1 MRYRIQ
7 VIGLPHT
14 ASGFALAGCQAIEAA
29 TRAEGAAR
37 TLEAAADPT
46 IGVILVEETIYS
58 SLPEPARQA
67 LGRRPLPM
75 VIPFPAAAWAPGREA
90 AEAYLVEI
98 LRQAIGY
105 RVRLR

>member
-1 MRYRIQ
+1 MRYRVQ
-7 VIGLPHT
+7 VIGRPHT
-14 ASGFALAGCQAIEAA
+14 ASGFALAGFQAIEAS
-29 TRAEGAAR
+29 TRAEGTAR

-58 SLPEPARQA
+58 ALPETARQA
-67 LGRRPLPM
+67 LDRCPLPM

>member
-1 MRYRIQ
+1 MRYRVQ
-7 VIGLPHT
+7 GIGRSHT
-14 ASGFALAGCQAIEAA
+14 ASGFALAGFPFIEAP
-29 TRAEGAAR
+29 TQAEGAAR

-58 SLPEPARQA
+58 AIPEAARRA
-67 LGRRPLPM
+67 LDRRPLPM

-98 LRQAIGY
+98 LRLAIGY

>member
-1 MRYRIQ
+1 MRYRVQ
-7 VIGLPHT
+7 VIGRPHT
-14 ASGFALAGCQAIEAA
+14 ASGFALAGFPAIEAP
-29 TRAEGAAR
+29 TEAEGVAR
-37 TLEAAADPT
+37 TIGAAADPT
-46 IGVILVEETIYS
+46 IGVLLVEETIYS
-58 SLPEPARQA
+58 ALPEMARQA

-75 VIPFPAAAWAPGREA
+75 VIPFPAAARIPEHEA

>member
-1 MRYRIQ
+1 MRYRVH

-14 ASGFALAGCQAIEAA
+14 ASGFALAGFRVVESPNQ
-29 TRAEGAAR
+29 AEGAAR
-37 TLEAAADPT
+37 ALEAAGDPT
-46 IGVILVEETIYS
+46 IGVILLEETIYS
-58 SLPEPARQA
+58 ALSEPARQA
-67 LGRRPLPM
+67 LDRCPLPM

-90 AEAYLVEI
+90 VEAYLVEI

>member
-1 MRYRIQ
+1 MRYRVQ
-7 VIGLPHT
+7 VIGRPHT
-14 ASGFALAGCQAIEAA
+14 ASGFALAGFQAIEAS

-58 SLPEPARQA
+58 ALPETARQA
-67 LGRRPLPM
+67 LDRCPLPM

>member
-1 MRYRIQ
+1 MRYKVQ
-7 VIGLPHT
+7 VIGRPHT
-14 ASGFALAGCQAIEAA
+14 ASGFALAGFAAVEAA
-29 TRAEGAAR
+29 TPAEGAAR

-46 IGVILVEETIYS
+46 VGVLLVEETIYS
-58 SLPEPARQA
+58 ALPEPARQA

-75 VIPFPAAAWAPGREA
+75 VIPFPGPAWLPGREA

>member
-1 MRYRIQ
+1 MDR
-7 VIGLPHT
+7 
-14 ASGFALAGCQAIEAA
+14 S
-29 TRAEGAAR
+29 
-37 TLEAAADPT
+37 
-46 IGVILVEETIYS
+46 
-58 SLPEPARQA
+58 
-67 LGRRPLPM
+67 PLPM

>member
-1 MRYRIQ
+1 MRYRVQ
-7 VIGLPHT
+7 VIGRPHT
-14 ASGFALAGCQAIEAA
+14 AIGFSLAGFPAVEAP
-29 TRAEGAAR
+29 TRAEGTAR

-46 IGVILVEETIYS
+46 MGVILVEETIYS
-58 SLPEPARQA
+58 ALPEPVRQA
-67 LGRRPLPM
+67 MDRSPLPM

-105 RVRLR
+105 RVRMR